1 MLLPQK
7 MGSVARAIL
16 DPLPAFNFTIA
27 LIDVSSAAKAVATIA
42 TAAMETTVTGG
53 FTECSGLESS
63 MTPEEHKEGGSTT
76 VLRFPQRVTW
86 PNVRLKRGVTVS
98 DDLWNWYFAYVQGKG
113 SRRDGIITLQNELH
127 IPVKAWRFK
136 RGIAVKWSGPSLNAG
151 QSQVAVEEIEI
162 AHEGLVLYSPS
173 SGVAALTGGF
183 GF

>member
-7 MGSVARAIL
+7 MGSIARAIL

-76 VLRFPQRVTW
+76 VLRFPQRHLCELEVLRPGGAVRPGRE
-86 PNVRLKRGVTVS
+86 PNLTR
-98 DDLWNWYFAYVQGKG
+98 QQ
-113 SRRDGIITLQNELH
+113 RR
-127 IPVKAWRFK
+127 
-136 RGIAVKWSGPSLNAG
+136 
-151 QSQVAVEEIEI
+151 
-162 AHEGLVLYSPS
+162 VL
-173 SGVAALTGGF
+173 LRM
-183 GF
+183 

>member
-7 MGSVARAIL
+7 MGNVARAIL

-63 MTPEEHKEGGSTT
+63 MTPEEHKEGGNMT
-76 VLRFPQRVTW
+76 VLKFPQRVTW

-98 DDLWNWYFAYVQGKG
+98 EDLWNWYFAYVQGKG
-113 SRRDGIITLQNELH
+113 
-127 IPVKAWRFK
+127 
-136 RGIAVKWSGPSLNAG
+136 
-151 QSQVAVEEIEI
+151 
-162 AHEGLVLYSPS
+162 
-173 SGVAALTGGF
+173 
-183 GF
+183 